1 MTWAGVKTAAA
12 LGLVAGAVATARAD
26 RGAVGADE
34 SQPAAPAA
42 GPRARSV
49 PAGAVVAEDEKA
61 LAALLSD
68 ARGPGEVWLLP
79 RAYRGDWVIRRRV
92 ALRGASGA
100 ELVGTG
106 HGTVL
111 SIEAADAQV
120 ENLTIRNS
128 GHRHTQEDAG
138 IKAKADRIQ
147 IRRVE
152 VRDTLFGISLGPC
165 RACVVE
171 EARVSGARGDSE
183 LRGDGLKLWEASGSF
198 VRDCQVEDS
207 RDVVVWYSRNV
218 VLERNRVTR
227 SRYGSHFMYAHDS
240 VVRDSR
246 LEHNVVGIFVMYST
260 RVRVENNVLAGA
272 RGPAGVGIGFKESD
286 SVTLRGNWLVA
297 NTTGVY
303 LDRTPR
309 SPETP
314 VRFERN
320 VLALNDVGMRFHS
333 SERGVEFTGNDVH
346 RNGVVLEVEGGGD
359 ALGVRFSGNY
369 WSDYAGFDL
378 GRDGTGDV
386 PHEVKRLSSDL
397 YEQRPALRLFD
408 GSLAMGLVD
417 AVARA
422 VPVLSIEKLL
432 VDDAPRMNRIGGS
445 R

>member
-1 MTWAGVKTAAA
+1 VSSISVKTLAA
-12 LGLVAGAVATARAD
+12 LAVLASAVATARAD
-26 RGAVGADE
+26 RVTARAAE
-34 SQPAAPAA
+34 PAAATPTA
-42 GPRARSV
+42 GPRARPV
-49 PAGAVVAEDEKA
+49 PAGAIVAQDEKA
-61 LAALLSD
+61 LAALLAD
-68 ARGPGEVWLLP
+68 ARGPGEIWLLP
-79 RAYRGDWVIRRRV
+79 RSYHGDWVIRRPLS
-92 ALRGASGA
+92 LRGAGGA
-100 ELVGTG
+100 ELVGSG
-106 HGTVL
+106 RGTVL
-111 SIEAADAQV
+111 SIEAPDV
-120 ENLTIRNS
+120 EVDNLTIRNS
-128 GHRHTQEDAG
+128 GHRHTQEDAA
-138 IKAKADRIQ
+138 IKAKADRIR

-152 VRDTLFGISLGPC
+152 VQDALFGISLGPC
-165 RACVVE
+165 RECVVE
-171 EARVSGARGDSE
+171 QARVSGARGDSE
-183 LRGDGLKLWEASGSF
+183 LRGDGLKLWEASGS
-198 VRDCQVEDS
+198 VIRDCQVEDS

-218 VLERNRVTR
+218 LLERNRVTR

-240 VVRDSR
+240 IVRDSR
-246 LEHNVVGIFVMYST
+246 LDHNVVGIFVMYSA
-260 RVRVENNVLAGA
+260 RLRAENNVLAGA

-286 SVTLRGNWLVA
+286 SVKLAGNWLVA

-320 VLALNDVGMRFHS
+320 VVALNDVGLRFHS
-333 SERGVEFTGNDVH
+333 SERGVEFIGNDFQ
-346 RNGVVLEVEGGGD
+346 RNGEVLQVEGGGD

-378 GRDGTGDV
+378 GKDGTGDV

-432 VDDAPRMNRIGGS
+432 VDEAPRMTPIGGT